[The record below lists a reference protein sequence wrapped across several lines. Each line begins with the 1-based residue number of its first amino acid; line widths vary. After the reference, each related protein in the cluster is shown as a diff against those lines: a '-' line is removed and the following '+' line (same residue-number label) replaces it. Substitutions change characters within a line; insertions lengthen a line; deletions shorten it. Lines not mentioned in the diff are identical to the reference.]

1 MLQEANLYC
10 HHTSRFK
17 FSLFTYS
24 KKYLNTIIIRTKKE
38 ENQSQYT
45 CYNKYFIGKVCSG
58 QRSKAFGLATTTVQL
73 LMYQMNYP
81 AQQVFLRGPQVSF
94 SRKAFPGL
102 RTENYLSQR
111 INKLY
116 KRKQQN
122 TFVISSS
129 SFNLASKSTFSA
141 MAT

>member
-1 MLQEANLYC
+1 
-10 HHTSRFK
+10 
-17 FSLFTYS
+17 
-24 KKYLNTIIIRTKKE
+24 
-38 ENQSQYT
+38 
-45 CYNKYFIGKVCSG
+45 
-58 QRSKAFGLATTTVQL
+58 
-73 LMYQMNYP
+73 MNYP
-81 AQQVFLRGPQVSF
+81 AQQVLLRGPSVVF
-94 SRKAFPGL
+94 NAKAFTDL

-129 SFNLASKSTFSA
+129 SFNLASKSSFSA